1 MAAAGHESRPDDVP
15 WQVRQ
20 TPAGAVPVY
29 ILQFDAAGR
38 LTSPRSRD
46 ALVADAERA
55 TDVVLI
61 SHGWNNDWAA
71 ATSRYDRFFDRLD
84 DVLRTQGPPR
94 GRPFRPVYVGVHWPS
109 TALVMPWERGPDI
122 AGGGDG
128 LAGELAPELAAL
140 DPDLDPEERAELRA
154 LLADPGTG
162 EEGCARAAAIL
173 AGLPRDADDD
183 AAHAPGTTGTDAAT
197 AAAEAP
203 ADGAELLALWADA
216 RRRLA
221 PAAVKPGGIIDEDEG
236 AVGGGGGVAGPRAA
250 GLFNP
255 LELLRGG
262 VRMATV
268 RQMKDRAGRVGSAGV
283 ADTVRRLSD
292 RSAARLHLVG
302 HSYGCRVVLSAVAH
316 GADPSRDVDS
326 VLLLQPALSAWAF
339 AAEVGGHPGGYR
351 VALDRVR
358 LPVLSTFS
366 AHDMPL
372 TRVFHL
378 AMRRAADLGE
388 AEIAGRPPSRFAA
401 LGGFGPQGLGAEAAT
416 VAPMPDVGGA
426 YPFGGAYDGPPREI
440 VGVDGT
446 WCIPGHG
453 EVESVQTAWA
463 LLAQIQAE

>member
-1 MAAAGHESRPDDVP
+1 MAENVP

-20 TPAGAVPVY
+20 TPTGPVPVY
-29 ILQFDAAGR
+29 ILQFDSAGR
-38 LTSPRSRD
+38 LTSPRSLD
-46 ALVADAERA
+46 ALVHDAADA
-55 TDVVLI
+55 TDVVLV

-84 DVLRTQGPPR
+84 DVVRSQGPPR
-94 GRPFRPVYVGVHWPS
+94 DRPYRPVYAGVHWPS

-140 DPDLDPEERAELRA
+140 DDDLGPEQSAELRA
-154 LLADPGTG
+154 VLADPGAG
-162 EEGCARAAAIL
+162 ESGCMRAAEIL
-173 AGLPRDADDD
+173 ASLPRDGDGDDD
-183 AAHAPGTTGTDAAT
+183 AAGGDTATDT
-197 AAAEAP
+197 DDDNDNDQVP

-221 PAAVKPGGIIDEDEG
+221 PAAVKPGGIIDEG
-236 AVGGGGGVAGPRAA
+236 AGQVAAGPQAA
-250 GLFNP
+250 GLLNP

-262 VRMATV
+262 VRLATV

-283 ADTVRRLSD
+283 ADAVRRLSD
-292 RSAARLHLVG
+292 SSGARLHLVG
-302 HSYGCRVVLSAVAH
+302 HSYGCRVMLSAVAH
-316 GADPSRDVDS
+316 GTAPSRDVDS

-339 AAEVGGHPGGYR
+339 APDVGGHPGGYR

-378 AMRRAADLGE
+378 AMRRASDLGE

-401 LGGFGPQGLGAEAAT
+401 LGGFGPQGLGAEAT
-416 VAPMPDVGGA
+416 TLAPMPDVGGR
-426 YPFGGAYDGPPREI
+426 YPFGAGYAGPPHEI

-463 LLAQIQAE
+463 LLSQVRAPAGA